1 MMKRPTVHVIGAG
14 FSGLSAAV
22 HLAATPNADIIVHE
36 SAAQAGG
43 RRRSF
48 YDDATAMTIDSGCD
62 LVLSSWRSALAAIEA
77 IGARAQWR
85 EVAPGGIAF
94 ADMASGERWTLRPNG
109 GPVPWWIFDPRR
121 RAPRTR
127 VKDYWPAAR
136 LLLRA
141 PATALLRDYAPSG
154 GPAAERL
161 WRPFALATLNT
172 DLDRASARLAGA
184 ALRETLRGGARP
196 LMPVHGLARA
206 FVEPALKTLRR
217 RGVAIRFERR
227 LAALEFQGEHVAG
240 LEFEHDRID
249 LAPGDA
255 VILATPPQV
264 AAALAPGLSAPQ
276 EFNGAISA
284 HFAISPPPGAP
295 PILGIVN
302 GAFHWMF
309 CGEGRISV
317 AIKDAEASM
326 ATPREDAGG
335 RSVARR
341 RGADGIVGRDAGL
354 ASHPAKARDLR
365 GDATGGRAE
374 AEPRDVLAQS
384 LSRRRLR
391 AERAARHAGKRGALG
406 RRRRRAH
413 AQMARRAMTANLAGR
428 GPRDRVFSN
437 RSRPPRRR
445 RRRSRRR

>member
-36 SAAQAGG
+36 SAARAGG

-255 VILATPPQV
+255 VILATPPRV

-276 EFNGAISA
+276 EFNGVISA
-284 HFAISPPPGAP
+284 HFAICPPPGAP
-295 PILGIVN
+295 PILGAVN

-309 CGEGRISV
+309 CGDDRISV
-317 AIKDAEASM
+317 AIKDAGASM
-326 ATPREDAGG
+326 ETPRAKLAADLWRDVAALTGLSDATPAWRIIRQSHATFAATPQQDALRPNCETRWRNLFLAGAYVQNG
-335 RSVARR
+335 LPDTLESAARS
-341 RGADGIVGRDAGL
+341 GAL
-354 ASHPAKARDLR
+354 A
-365 GDATGGRAE
+365 
-374 AEPRDVLAQS
+374 
-384 LSRRRLR
+384 
-391 AERAARHAGKRGALG
+391 AERARKWLE
-406 RRRRRAH
+406 
-413 AQMARRAMTANLAGR
+413 AQ
-428 GPRDRVFSN
+428 
-437 RSRPPRRR
+437 
-445 RRRSRRR
+445 

>member
-1 MMKRPTVHVIGAG
+1 MKRPTVHIIGAG
-14 FSGLSAAV
+14 ASGLSAAL
-22 HLAATPNADIIVHE
+22 HLAATAKADIVVHE

-48 YDDATAMTIDSGCD
+48 FDDPTAMTTDSGHH
-62 LVLSSWRSALAAIEA
+62 LVLSSWRFALGVIET

-85 EVAPGGIAF
+85 EAASNGIAF

-109 GPVPWWIFDPRR
+109 GPLPWWIFDPRR

-127 VKDYWPAAR
+127 LMDYWPAAR
-136 LLLRA
+136 LGRA
-141 PATALLRDYAPSG
+141 PATALLGDYAPSV

-161 WRPFALATLNT
+161 WRPFALAALNT

-255 VILATPPQV
+255 VILATPPRV

-326 ATPREDAGG
+326 ATPREDLAADLW
-335 RSVARR
+335 RDVA
-341 RGADGIVGRDAGL
+341 ALTGL
-354 ASHPAKARDLR
+354 S
-365 GDATGGRAE
+365 DATPAWRVIRQRRATF
-374 AEPRDVLAQS
+374 AATPREDALRPSLETSWRNLFLAGAYVQNGLPDTLES
-384 LSRRRLR
+384 AVRSGAAA
-391 AERAARHAGKRGALG
+391 AERTRKWLDA
-406 RRRRRAH
+406 
-413 AQMARRAMTANLAGR
+413 
-428 GPRDRVFSN
+428 P
-437 RSRPPRRR
+437 
-445 RRRSRRR
+445 

>member
-1 MMKRPTVHVIGAG
+1 MKRPTVHVIGAG

-22 HLAATPNADIIVHE
+22 HLAATPNADVVVHE

-48 YDDATAMTIDSGCD
+48 YDDATSMTIDNGND
-62 LVLSSWRSALAAIEA
+62 LALSSWRSALAMFEA

-85 EVAPGGIAF
+85 EAAPEGIAF
-94 ADMASGERWTLRPNG
+94 ADMASGERWTLRPNR
-109 GPVPWWIFDPRR
+109 GPLPWWVFDPRR
-121 RAPRTR
+121 RAPRTGL
-127 VKDYWPAAR
+127 KDYWPAAR
-136 LLLRA
+136 LLLGA
-141 PATALLRDYAPSG
+141 PATALLRDYAPSA

-161 WRPFALATLNT
+161 WRPFALAALNT

-196 LMPVHGLARA
+196 LMPVHGLTRA

-227 LAALEFQGEHVAG
+227 LAALDFHGEHVAG

-255 VILATPPQV
+255 VIVATPPRV

-284 HFAISPPPGAP
+284 HFAIPAPPGAP

-309 CGEGRISV
+309 CGDSRISV

-326 ATPREDAGG
+326 AAPLEKQAADLWRDVAALTGLSDATPAWRVIRQRRATFAATPGEDARRPSLETSWRNLFLAGAYVQNG
-335 RSVARR
+335 LPDTLESAVRSGVA
-341 RGADGIVGRDAGL
+341 A
-354 ASHPAKARDLR
+354 
-365 GDATGGRAE
+365 
-374 AEPRDVLAQS
+374 
-384 LSRRRLR
+384 
-391 AERAARHAGKRGALG
+391 AERARKWLDA
-406 RRRRRAH
+406 
-413 AQMARRAMTANLAGR
+413 
-428 GPRDRVFSN
+428 P
-437 RSRPPRRR
+437 
-445 RRRSRRR
+445 

>member
-36 SAAQAGG
+36 SAARAGG

-255 VILATPPQV
+255 VILATPPRV

-326 ATPREDAGG
+326 ATPREDLAADLW
-335 RSVARR
+335 RDVA
-341 RGADGIVGRDAGL
+341 ALTGL
-354 ASHPAKARDLR
+354 S
-365 GDATGGRAE
+365 DATPAWRVIRQRRATF
-374 AEPRDVLAQS
+374 AATPREDALRPSLETSWRNLFLAGAYVQNGLPDTLES
-384 LSRRRLR
+384 AVRSGALA
-391 AERAARHAGKRGALG
+391 AERA
-406 RRRRRAH
+406 RAWLA
-413 AQMARRAMTANLAGR
+413 AQ
-428 GPRDRVFSN
+428 
-437 RSRPPRRR
+437 
-445 RRRSRRR
+445 